1 MTEQL
6 NSHGLPILPATAKKE
21 RQGCP
26 FNFANNRTFEAY
38 AVREYKR
45 FIDEYNDERERKRT
59 EREARQQSRLCGDLP
74 RAEGDQQTS
83 TSSLF

>member
-1 MTEQL
+1 MTEQR

-59 EREARQQSRLCGDLP
+59 EREQRQQ
-74 RAEGDQQTS
+74 QTN
-83 TSSLF
+83 TLF